1 MSEPKASGTRFTPM
15 PDPPD
20 AAELVARG
28 LAVGGQHAVQSVIKL
43 AVSIE
48 RARELISPTIAVLE
62 TRAGVDGT
70 IARIGGD
77 ADWIARYLASLD
89 CEFEVLEGDE
99 VENELRALAIKIL
112 GGLPPSLD
120 PSWPGSAAPG
130 GSPPSHE

>member
-1 MSEPKASGTRFTPM
+1 VT
-15 PDPPD
+15 
-20 AAELVARG
+20 
-28 LAVGGQHAVQSVIKL
+28 
-43 AVSIE
+43 IE

-62 TRAGVDGT
+62 THDGVDGT

-77 ADWIARYLASLD
+77 ADWIARYLASLACD
-89 CEFEVLEGDE
+89 FEVLEGNE
-99 VENELRALAIKIL
+99 VKDELRALAAKIL